1 MRRET
6 KRRSPGEIR
15 AWLAAAPRGTLV
27 EAQALALTLAE
38 AEEGQPEGSAPH
50 GGQLVCWRERLWTAP
65 ADTRIGVAELCEALG
80 RTKSWVWR
88 HTGPRSPGPRLP
100 HRKLDGELVFVVVE
114 VRAWLREHERIIVG
128 RPTSLVLPRPRSA
141 SR

>member
-1 MRRET
+1 MRREA
-6 KRRSPGEIR
+6 KRSPSEIR
-15 AWLAAAPRGTLV
+15 EWLAAAPRGTLV
-27 EAQALALTLAE
+27 EAQALALALAE
-38 AEEGQPEGSAPH
+38 ADEGQPEGSAPQ
-50 GGQLVCWRERLWTAP
+50 GGQVVCWRERLWTAP

-88 HTGPRSPGPRLP
+88 HTGPRSTGPRLP
-100 HRKLDGELVFVVVE
+100 HRKLDGALVFVVVE
-114 VRAWLREHERIIVG
+114 VRAWLREHERIIVV